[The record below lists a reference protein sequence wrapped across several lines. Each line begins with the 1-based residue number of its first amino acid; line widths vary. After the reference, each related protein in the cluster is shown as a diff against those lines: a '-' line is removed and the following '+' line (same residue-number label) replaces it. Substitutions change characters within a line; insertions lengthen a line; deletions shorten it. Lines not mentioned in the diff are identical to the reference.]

1 MKEGFLISVQ
11 AQGQPNS
18 NVFVDSVENLLSYI
32 KDIKESN
39 TLGERYALMITPVST
54 FSSLAGKKDK

>member
-11 AQGQPNS
+11 AQGLPNS
-18 NVFVDSVENLLSYI
+18 NVFVDSVENLLEYI
-32 KDIKESN
+32 KEVKNSN

-54 FSSLAGKKDK
+54 FPSVDEKDK

>member
-11 AQGQPNS
+11 AQGLPNS
-18 NVFVDSVENLLSYI
+18 NVFVDSVENLLKYI
-32 KDIKESN
+32 KEVKDAN

-54 FSSLAGKKDK
+54 FPSVGEKE